1 MGITLNQSPL
11 ISSAGR
17 EAPCRCAAVYANM
30 DQVLNEHTASLGAVE
45 ITRREYLQHLDRLR
59 PQKLAQNFWVPT
71 TLFMPRG

>member
-30 DQVLNEHTASLGAVE
+30 DHCTSLLVHAAIQTHDVE
-45 ITRREYLQHLDRLR
+45 DFGGDLFYRIVGTVEPGDLVFTVQGF
-59 PQKLAQNFWVPT
+59 NF
-71 TLFMPRG
+71 